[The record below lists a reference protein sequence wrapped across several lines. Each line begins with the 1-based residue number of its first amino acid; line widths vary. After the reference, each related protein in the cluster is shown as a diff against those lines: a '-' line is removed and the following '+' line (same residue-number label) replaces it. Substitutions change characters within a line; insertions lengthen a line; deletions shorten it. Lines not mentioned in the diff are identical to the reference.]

1 MSNEK
6 QRDARP
12 REVLE
17 PRLSKMA
24 DGEWLSDIAHRG
36 TGVLQFRKQRGVVRA
51 YVRYTRPDGTR
62 DRIPLGP
69 WDPKGK
75 AGRTLAQLK
84 VDFRKWSARYQA
96 GEHNLRAAQEE
107 RDRAAEQARREA
119 EEAAREKSS
128 QTLGALCEAYADQLR
143 HDRKVSHAE
152 VRKRLQRHV
161 RDKHPKLWATPAVDA
176 MPEQVIEV
184 MRALVDRG
192 KARTANLIRSYLRS
206 AYRTAINARLSPKSR
221 PALLAFNIKSN
232 PVRDIAMA
240 EDTGGVRDRVL
251 SVAELRAY
259 WTALK
264 EFAGPAGAALRFHLM
279 TGGQRFAQL
288 RRAMTKDIDH
298 DAHAIRLLDGK
309 GRRRKPRT
317 HWVPLVEPAEDAM
330 AAMCPVRL
338 GPYLFTLTRGQTPA
352 DRAALSRALK
362 QIAGGLVADGRA
374 SALFSL
380 GDVRRTVETVLSGA
394 GISEEWRAHLQSHGL
409 SGVQARHYD
418 RHSYA
423 PEKRE
428 AIETLRRI
436 IEGAEMPNVTSL
448 ATARS
453 RARRRAQVR

>member
-1 MSNEK
+1 
-6 QRDARP
+6 
-12 REVLE
+12 
-17 PRLSKMA
+17 MA
-24 DGEWLSDIAHRG
+24 DGAWLSEPSRRG
-36 TGVLQFRKQRGVVRA
+36 KGVLQFRKQRGVVRA
-51 YVRYTRPDGTR
+51 YIRYTRPDGSR
-62 DRIPLGP
+62 DRLALGI
-69 WDPKGK
+69 WDR
-75 AGRTLAQLK
+75 AGVDGLTLAEI
-84 VDFRKWSARYQA
+84 DHSFSKWSRRYQD
-96 GEHNLRAAQEE
+96 GERNLRVAQEE
-107 RDRAAEQARREA
+107 RQRTAEQARREA

-143 HDRKVSHAE
+143 HDQKVSHAE

-161 RDKHPKLWATPAVDA
+161 RDKHPRLWATPAVDV
-176 MPEQVIEV
+176 MPEQVIDV
-184 MRALVDRG
+184 MRGLVDRG

-240 EDTGGVRDRVL
+240 EDSGGVRDRVL

-259 WTALK
+259 WGALK
-264 EFAGPAGAALRFHLM
+264 DFPAPAGAALRFHLM

-288 RRAMTKDIDH
+288 RRATTKDIDH
-298 DAHAIRLLDGK
+298 DARAIRLLDGK
-309 GRRRKPRT
+309 GRRRKPRL

-338 GPYLFTLTRGQTPA
+338 GPYLFTLTQGQTPA

-362 QIAGGLVADGRA
+362 QIAEGMVADGRA

-436 IEGAEMPNVTSL
+436 IEGGDMPNVTSL
-448 ATARS
+448 VAARS
-453 RARRRAQVR
+453 RAKRRAQVR